1 MINIIVAYCRNRGIG
16 INNTL
21 PWHLP
26 EDLKRFKFL
35 TEGSNNTVIMGR
47 KTWESLPLKPLPKRN
62 NIIIT
67 TTMDKEINYK
77 NTVVYRNLLDALDY
91 TKEKEIKN
99 TWIIGGAKIYEE
111 ALKKNIVNNIYATEI
126 DASFICNTFFPNISE
141 SFVKNSASN
150 WYTYNIVDYR
160 YFHYINTSIKK

>member
-62 NIIIT
+62 
-67 TTMDKEINYK
+67 KY
-77 NTVVYRNLLDALDY
+77 LQSL
-91 TKEKEIKN
+91 
-99 TWIIGGAKIYEE
+99 
-111 ALKKNIVNNIYATEI
+111 
-126 DASFICNTFFPNISE
+126 
-141 SFVKNSASN
+141 
-150 WYTYNIVDYR
+150 
-160 YFHYINTSIKK
+160 